1 MDIKLSDHFTYGK
14 LLKFS
19 MPSVFMLIFASI
31 YSVVDGFFISNF
43 AGKTPFAAVNI
54 IIPFTMMLTSFGF
67 MISTGGSALVSMKL
81 GEGHQNT
88 ADRYFSMLIY
98 ISVILGILLS
108 VIGIIVI
115 RPVSILL
122 GADESMLEYAVQYGR
137 VLLIFNVFGI
147 LQYSFPSFMVTAGK
161 PHLGLK
167 ITIAAGLT
175 NMVLDAL
182 FMAVLK
188 LGVTGAA
195 LATGIG
201 QLVGSVLPIWY
212 FLKKNDGNI
221 HLVKTNI
228 EIRPILHACY
238 NGMSE
243 LLTNVSTSVVSMVYN
258 MQLMKYFGENGVSAY
273 GVLMYTQ
280 FIFMAIFFGYTTGT
294 APIISFHYG
303 ADNRDE
309 LKSLFRKNLRL
320 IIISGLAMFVLAEL
334 FSAPLSKFFVGYDDE
349 LFKMTTSAFKLF
361 SLSFLVCGINVFASS
376 FFTALN
382 NGTVSA
388 IISVLR
394 TFVFQIAAVLILPLI
409 FDINSIWLALT
420 VSEVLALF
428 VSIYFILSKNKKYGY
443 IK

>member
-43 AGKTPFAAVNI
+43 VGKTPFAAVNI

-161 PHLGLK
+161 PHLGL
-167 ITIAAGLT
+167 
-175 NMVLDAL
+175 
-182 FMAVLK
+182 
-188 LGVTGAA
+188 
-195 LATGIG
+195 
-201 QLVGSVLPIWY
+201 
-212 FLKKNDGNI
+212 
-221 HLVKTNI
+221 
-228 EIRPILHACY
+228 
-238 NGMSE
+238 
-243 LLTNVSTSVVSMVYN
+243 
-258 MQLMKYFGENGVSAY
+258 
-273 GVLMYTQ
+273 
-280 FIFMAIFFGYTTGT
+280 
-294 APIISFHYG
+294 
-303 ADNRDE
+303 
-309 LKSLFRKNLRL
+309 
-320 IIISGLAMFVLAEL
+320 
-334 FSAPLSKFFVGYDDE
+334 
-349 LFKMTTSAFKLF
+349 
-361 SLSFLVCGINVFASS
+361 
-376 FFTALN
+376 
-382 NGTVSA
+382 
-388 IISVLR
+388 
-394 TFVFQIAAVLILPLI
+394 
-409 FDINSIWLALT
+409 
-420 VSEVLALF
+420 
-428 VSIYFILSKNKKYGY
+428 
-443 IK
+443 

>member
-81 GEGHQNT
+81 GEGYQNT

-167 ITIAAGLT
+167 ITVAAGLT

-188 LGVTGAA
+188 LGVIGAA

-258 MQLMKYFGENGVSAY
+258 IQLMKYFGENGVSAY

-303 ADNRDE
+303 ADNKDE

-349 LFKMTTSAFKLF
+349 LFKMTASAFKLF

-394 TFVFQIAAVLILPLI
+394 TFMFQIAAVLILPLI

>member
-1 MDIKLSDHFTYGK
+1 
-14 LLKFS
+14 
-19 MPSVFMLIFASI
+19 
-31 YSVVDGFFISNF
+31 
-43 AGKTPFAAVNI
+43 
-54 IIPFTMMLTSFGF
+54 
-67 MISTGGSALVSMKL
+67 
-81 GEGHQNT
+81 
-88 ADRYFSMLIY
+88 
-98 ISVILGILLS
+98 
-108 VIGIIVI
+108 
-115 RPVSILL
+115 
-122 GADESMLEYAVQYGR
+122 MLEYAVQYGR

-188 LGVTGAA
+188 LGVIGAA

-258 MQLMKYFGENGVSAY
+258 IQLMKYFGENGVSAY

-303 ADNRDE
+303 ADNNDE

-349 LFKMTTSAFKLF
+349 LFKMTASAFKLF

-409 FDINSIWLALT
+409 FDIKSIWLALT

>member
-43 AGKTPFAAVNI
+43 VGKTPFAAVNI

-81 GEGHQNT
+81 GESHQNT

-258 MQLMKYFGENGVSAY
+258 IQLMKYFGENGVSAY

-303 ADNRDE
+303 ADNKDE

-349 LFKMTTSAFKLF
+349 LFKMTASAFKLF

-409 FDINSIWLALT
+409 FDIKSIWLALT

>member
-43 AGKTPFAAVNI
+43 VGKTPFAAVNI

-147 LQYSFPSFMVTAGK
+147 LQYSFPSFMVTAG
-161 PHLGLK
+161 
-167 ITIAAGLT
+167 
-175 NMVLDAL
+175 
-182 FMAVLK
+182 
-188 LGVTGAA
+188 AA

-201 QLVGSVLPIWY
+201 QLVGSVLPIRY

-258 MQLMKYFGENGVSAY
+258 IQLMKYFGENGVSAY

-303 ADNRDE
+303 ADNKDE

-334 FSAPLSKFFVGYDDE
+334 FSAPLSKFFVGYDNE
-349 LFKMTTSAFKLF
+349 LFRMTASAFKLF

-409 FDINSIWLALT
+409 FDIKSIWLALT

>member
-43 AGKTPFAAVNI
+43 VGKTPFAAVNI

-81 GEGHQNT
+81 GECHQNT

-228 EIRPILHACY
+228 EIRPILNACY

-303 ADNRDE
+303 ADNKDE

-320 IIISGLAMFVLAEL
+320 IIISGIAMFVLAEL

-349 LFKMTTSAFKLF
+349 LFRMTASAFKLF

-409 FDINSIWLALT
+409 FNINSIWLALT

>member
-1 MDIKLSDHFTYGK
+1 
-14 LLKFS
+14 
-19 MPSVFMLIFASI
+19 
-31 YSVVDGFFISNF
+31 
-43 AGKTPFAAVNI
+43 
-54 IIPFTMMLTSFGF
+54 
-67 MISTGGSALVSMKL
+67 
-81 GEGHQNT
+81 
-88 ADRYFSMLIY
+88 
-98 ISVILGILLS
+98 
-108 VIGIIVI
+108 
-115 RPVSILL
+115 
-122 GADESMLEYAVQYGR
+122 
-137 VLLIFNVFGI
+137 
-147 LQYSFPSFMVTAGK
+147 
-161 PHLGLK
+161 
-167 ITIAAGLT
+167 
-175 NMVLDAL
+175 
-182 FMAVLK
+182 
-188 LGVTGAA
+188 
-195 LATGIG
+195 
-201 QLVGSVLPIWY
+201 
-212 FLKKNDGNI
+212 
-221 HLVKTNI
+221 
-228 EIRPILHACY
+228 
-238 NGMSE
+238 MSE

-303 ADNRDE
+303 ADNKDE

-320 IIISGLAMFVLAEL
+320 IIISGIAMFVLAEL

-349 LFKMTTSAFKLF
+349 LFKMTASAFKLF

-409 FDINSIWLALT
+409 FDIKSIWLALT